1 MRPRIT
7 FLGFIVSQKYAYH
20 RVWFSTFIPFGTAH
34 RENLSSTY
42 AMNVLKSVINVKIA
56 VYRTDK
62 FNVRKYNI
70 SRHAARGYRVMNI
83 IM

>member
-1 MRPRIT
+1 MPPCIT
-7 FLGFIVSQKYAYH
+7 FLGFTVSQKHAYH
-20 RVWFSTFIPFGTAH
+20 RVWLSTFVPFGRHTV
-34 RENLSSTY
+34 NLSSTY
-42 AMNVLKSVINVKIA
+42 AVNVLKSVINVEIA